1 MCSPKPPKP
10 DPLIGQAAK
19 QNADI
24 AQQQL
29 DVAREQ
35 LAWEKDRAKTQD
47 PLIQKIVDQQ
57 IASGDANAAR
67 AESQWETYRKLF
79 APVEE
84 RMVQDANT
92 FDSRERQERMAA
104 EAVADVARSY
114 RGALEAN
121 QRAMERLGV
130 NPSSGKYQSIV
141 NDINLGLAR
150 DSAGAMN
157 KARRDTELQGM
168 AMRQGA
174 AQFGRSM
181 PTTGIATDAAALN
194 AGNSAAGNLA
204 TQAGLHNAGTNAAQ
218 NWFGGATGANS
229 AAGNLALGQYQGQ
242 LNAWQQ
248 ASQNSAS
255 SAAGLGNLIGQLGSA
270 YMMKPVALRRGGIIK
285 RADVSGSS
293 AAAEPAGHASGG
305 LSSLKRSD
313 CAGGGLVRG
322 PGTAT
327 SDSIPAITEDM
338 QPIRLSNGE
347 AVLNAEAVKLL
358 GEDFIHR
365 VNEAAFMGSQSPGMR
380 KPGAAAK
387 MGEQAV
393 KRDDITGDKTHV

>member
-104 EAVADVARSY
+104 EAAADVARSY

-130 NPSSGKYQSIV
+130 NPSSGKYQSIT

-157 KARRDTELQGM
+157 KAVSS
-168 AMRQGA
+168 
-174 AQFGRSM
+174 FG
-181 PTTGIATDAAALN
+181 PYG
-194 AGNSAAGNLA
+194 
-204 TQAGLHNAGTNAAQ
+204 
-218 NWFGGATGANS
+218 WFGSG
-229 AAGNLALGQYQGQ
+229 
-242 LNAWQQ
+242 
-248 ASQNSAS
+248 
-255 SAAGLGNLIGQLGSA
+255 
-270 YMMKPVALRRGGIIK
+270 MCLR
-285 RADVSGSS
+285 
-293 AAAEPAGHASGG
+293 
-305 LSSLKRSD
+305 
-313 CAGGGLVRG
+313 
-322 PGTAT
+322 
-327 SDSIPAITEDM
+327 
-338 QPIRLSNGE
+338 
-347 AVLNAEAVKLL
+347 
-358 GEDFIHR
+358 
-365 VNEAAFMGSQSPGMR
+365 
-380 KPGAAAK
+380 
-387 MGEQAV
+387 
-393 KRDDITGDKTHV
+393 